1 MDSYR
6 EGKENYSDMNRG
18 KGIGLVKVG
27 RIILTSILKK
37 QHFMVTIYR
46 IIN

>member
-6 EGKENYSDMNRG
+6 EGKENSTYMNRG

-27 RIILTSILKK
+27 RMRGSEKIN
-37 QHFMVTIYR
+37 YR
-46 IIN
+46 YFCFIS